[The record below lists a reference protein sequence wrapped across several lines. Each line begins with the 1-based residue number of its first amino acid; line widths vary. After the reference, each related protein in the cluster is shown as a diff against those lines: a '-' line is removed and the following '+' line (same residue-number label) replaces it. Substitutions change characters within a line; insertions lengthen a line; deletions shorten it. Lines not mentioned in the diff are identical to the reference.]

1 AAASGKQ
8 GGRTVDIQGLI
19 GRSVLAAV
27 GMKATGEHPM
37 NVGGGVIQADGG
49 RRTAA
54 ITGGCV
60 ALVDAL
66 NYLVAEKRVK
76 KSPLKQMISAI
87 SVGIYKGTP
96 VADLD
101 YPEDS
106 AADTDLNVIMTDQG
120 GFIEIQGTAEGAPF
134 QQDEL
139 DAMLALAR
147 NASEKLFA
155 IQKEALES

>member
-1 AAASGKQ
+1 
-8 GGRTVDIQGLI
+8 
-19 GRSVLAAV
+19 
-27 GMKATGEHPM
+27 
-37 NVGGGVIQADGG
+37 
-49 RRTAA
+49 
-54 ITGGCV
+54 
-60 ALVDAL
+60 VDAL
-66 NYLVAEKRVK
+66 NYLVAEGRLK
-76 KSPLKQMISAI
+76 KSPLKRMIAAI

-106 AADTDLNVIMTDQG
+106 EADTDLNVIMTDEG

-147 NASEKLFA
+147 NASDTLFA
-155 IQKEALES
+155 IQKEALEG